1 LEVHKH
7 HKRSKIQ
14 TLHLTIL
21 SFVRKFRPKRFR
33 KIGPG
38 SPSFRWQY
46 NSREAFHLAILF
58 SSLLTKMIPYV
69 MIVSGKRHN
78 SDEGFNWLSML

>member
-38 SPSFRWQY
+38 SPSFR
-46 NSREAFHLAILF
+46 
-58 SSLLTKMIPYV
+58 
-69 MIVSGKRHN
+69 
-78 SDEGFNWLSML
+78 